1 MSGGYS
7 FDQASFR
14 RVGAATRWAEQQM
27 GTLSSD
33 VQNSPN
39 SPQEAWVRTPN
50 YFPTAYDG
58 SLAVQGATYFRTPA
72 GIDKMIA
79 NCWVQEINGAPLATN
94 KMYRGFFGGMLEQVP
109 YPGSGSLINMPR
121 FWVESPPQPV
131 VDHYTPRGLQV
142 QSYFMS
148 SYYGYMRHFYSTGWG
163 YVILP
168 AQLSNLTIGAPSD
181 PVYPTIMARD
191 SGFRITLPN
200 GQNAPLCDWYH
211 IPQLC
216 RIPIQVSNSTASSYW
231 TKIHDP
237 IGLTAT
243 GLKSALCIY
252 KILTSEEASR
262 TYSTWW
268 SDELTVINIAQG
280 GPTSTIGPIM
290 GA

>member
-131 VDHYTPRGLQV
+131 VDHFTPEGIQIQNYFTVLIPGYTTIHCYGTSKGYIGL
-142 QSYFMS
+142 
-148 SYYGYMRHFYSTGWG
+148 G
-163 YVILP
+163 
-168 AQLSNLTIGAPSD
+168 AKLSNVVTGSPYD
-181 PVYPTIMARD
+181 PVSPKVMVRD
-191 SGFRITLPN
+191 SGGKITNPIS
-200 GQNAPLCDWYH
+200 GQLVPSCAWYH
-211 IPQLC
+211 IPEFC
-216 RIPIQVSNSTASSYW
+216 RFPIQVSSGAAVSYSTAVLDPLGLASTGVVNALCLYKITDQISSYY
-231 TKIHDP
+231 
-237 IGLTAT
+237 T
-243 GLKSALCIY
+243 G
-252 KILTSEEASR
+252 R
-262 TYSTWW
+262 
-268 SDELTVINIAQG
+268 SDELTVINIANG
-280 GPTSTIGPIM
+280 GPTSTVGPIM